1 MVKRTAFIGPVAPSL
16 APLGAGVMIG
26 LSIIT
31 PVFAATGDGFAD
43 WHIVLMVGSLILL
56 VVGVILKARQTRR
69 GPVDARHRCRARYAA
84 QPACGPRGRP
94 SHAFRRDAA
103 TPVSTRGI
111 IAVY

>member
-43 WHIVLMVGSLILL
+43 WHIVLMIGSSILL
-56 VVGVILKARQTRR
+56 VLGVIL
-69 GPVDARHRCRARYAA
+69 
-84 QPACGPRGRP
+84 
-94 SHAFRRDAA
+94 
-103 TPVSTRGI
+103 
-111 IAVY
+111 

>member
-1 MVKRTAFIGPVAPSL
+1 MGKRTSIIRSAAPSL
-16 APLGAGVMIG
+16 APLGAGILIG

-69 GPVDARHRCRARYAA
+69 GRSMH
-84 QPACGPRGRP
+84 GI
-94 SHAFRRDAA
+94 DAA
-103 TPVSTRGI
+103 PDMRRNLLADPAVDHPMHFAVTPRRQSPLEG
-111 IAVY
+111 

>member
-43 WHIVLMVGSLILL
+43 WHIVLMIGSIILL
-56 VVGVILKARQTRR
+56 VLGVILKARATHRDRSSAGLEAAPDMRR
-69 GPVDARHRCRARYAA
+69 NRLADTAVDH
-84 QPACGPRGRP
+84 PMPFGVTPRRP
-94 SHAFRRDAA
+94 S
-103 TPVSTRGI
+103 PLEG
-111 IAVY
+111 

>member
-43 WHIVLMVGSLILL
+43 WHIVLMIGSIILL
-56 VVGVILKARQTRR
+56 VLGVILKARATHRDRSNAGLEGAPDMRR
-69 GPVDARHRCRARYAA
+69 NRLADTAVDH
-84 QPACGPRGRP
+84 PMTFGVTPRRQSPLEG
-94 SHAFRRDAA
+94 
-103 TPVSTRGI
+103 
-111 IAVY
+111 